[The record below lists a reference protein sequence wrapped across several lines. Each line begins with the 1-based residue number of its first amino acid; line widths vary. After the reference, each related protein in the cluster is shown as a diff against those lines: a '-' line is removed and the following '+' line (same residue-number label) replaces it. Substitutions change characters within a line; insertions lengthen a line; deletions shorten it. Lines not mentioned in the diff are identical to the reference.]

1 MTQNSHQKRTKPQYT
16 IVSKKD
22 QAMTQDSPKKGPGHV
37 LTLFEYNIPSKKDQ
51 AETHNSFKKG
61 PGYYLNFSQKLISA
75 MRTECT
81 DCG

>member
-22 QAMTQDSPKKGPGHV
+22 QATIHNCFKKGPGHV
-37 LTLFEYNIPSKKDQ
+37 LTLLEYNIPSKNDQ
-51 AETHNSFKKG
+51 AMTQNSPQKG
-61 PGYYLNFSQKLISA
+61 PGYYLNFSQKLLSA
-75 MRTECT
+75 MRTAST